1 MVSESQ
7 EMSVIDPSGFLDD
20 FAETAAAIMKL
31 NLVITIDT
39 AVAHL
44 VGALGR
50 PVWVLLAFAPD

>member
-1 MVSESQ
+1 MDLVSESQ

-39 AVAHL
+39 AVAHP
-44 VGALGR
+44 VGAG
-50 PVWVLLAFAPD
+50 